1 MIKKIIK
8 ILIGIVGVLIFASAI
23 ICVLYLIDRNKR
35 LSKLESNS
43 QLAETSVGTIE
54 YKIYGNKGPVI
65 LLMHGTPGGYDQGGP
80 IEGYRVLSVSRPGY
94 LRTPLQAG
102 KTPAEQAQAFSAL
115 LESLKIEKVC
125 VWGASGG
132 GPSAISFAALFPEKT
147 SALFLLM
154 AVSQSWEPYEEKP
167 SYMRSD
173 FLTWAIGSLMQIDSV
188 LKAALKVLIPNP
200 NTRQLILED
209 HEKIEKLKGLLW
221 TTWPPSKRYLGEL
234 NDINQ
239 FKSLA
244 LPASKIKIPTLIIH
258 GSEDINAPV
267 SQSKKLAEQ
276 IPGSKLVILEG
287 VDHIGFFSKMEE
299 IEKIFTEFLEG
310 VSANHQYSKNAHKG
324 MFLCSII
331 NSKYPSGRPTNEI
344 GSPTA
349 TNQ

>member
-1 MIKKIIK
+1 MIKKIK
-8 ILIGIVGVLIFASAI
+8 KVLIGIAGLLIFISVI
-23 ICVLYLIDRNKR
+23 ICVLYLIDKNKR
-35 LSKLESNS
+35 LSELESNS

-54 YKIYGNKGPVI
+54 YKIYGDKGPVI

-94 LRTPLQAG
+94 LRTPLQVG
-102 KTPAEQAQAFSAL
+102 KTPAEQAKALSDL
-115 LESLKIEKVC
+115 LESLNIEKVC

-132 GPSAISFAALFPEKT
+132 GPSAISFAALYPEKT

-154 AVSQSWEPYEEKP
+154 AVSQSWEPNEEKP
-167 SYMRSD
+167 SFMRSD
-173 FLTWAIGSLMQIDSV
+173 FLTWAIGSLMENDSI
-188 LKAALKVLIPNP
+188 LKAALKVLVPNP

-209 HEKIEKLKGLLW
+209 HEKIEKVKKLLW
-221 TTWPPSKRYLGEL
+221 TTWPPSKRYMGEL

-276 IPGSKLVILEG
+276 IPGSKLIILEG
-287 VDHIGFFSKMEE
+287 VDHIGFFSKVEE
-299 IEKIFTEFLEG
+299 IEKIFTQYLEG
-310 VSANHQYSKNAHKG
+310 VSAKKSNEKT
-324 MFLCSII
+324 L
-331 NSKYPSGRPTNEI
+331 PPTL
-344 GSPTA
+344 P
-349 TNQ
+349 